1 MNLYEIDQQYKE
13 LQEIIQ
19 INDGELPEDLEERFD
34 KVCEDRNTKITNII
48 RFMRNLQS
56 DGNKIDQE
64 IERLSKIVDAIN
76 VKFNR
81 LRSYLATVIGEG
93 NKWQSPEGVISW
105 RKADSVNIIDE
116 KLLPEVFIK
125 TKTETSIDKKLISNA
140 IKAGNNVPG
149 AEIITKNHM
158 QIK

>member
-19 INDGELPEDLEERFD
+19 MNDGELPEDLEEQFD

-48 RFMRNLQS
+48 RFIRNLQS
-56 DGNKIDQE
+56 DVNSIDYE
-64 IERLSKIVDAIN
+64 IIRLSVMATTLNAKY
-76 VKFNR
+76 NR
-81 LRSYLATVIGEG
+81 LKTYLSAVIGDG

-105 RKADSVNIIDE
+105 RKADSVNITDE
-116 KLLPEVFIK
+116 SRLPTAFITIKEVK
-125 TKTETSIDKKLISNA
+125 SINKKLIKDA
-140 IKAGNNVPG
+140 IIAGNSVPG
-149 AEIITKNHM
+149 AEIITNNHI

>member
-19 INDGELPEDLEERFD
+19 MNDGELPEDLEEQFD

-56 DGNKIDQE
+56 DGNKIDE
-64 IERLSKIVDAIN
+64 EVERLEKMSSAIN
-76 VKFNR
+76 NKFNR
-81 LRSYLATVIGEG
+81 LRSYLASVIGEN
-93 NKWQSPEGVISW
+93 NKWKSPEGVISW
-105 RKADSVNIIDE
+105 RKADSVKIVDE
-116 KLLPEVFIK
+116 TLIPPAFIVTKEVK
-125 TKTETSIDKKLISNA
+125 SVDKKLIKEA
-140 IKAGNNVPG
+140 IKSGNNVPG
-149 AEIITKNHM
+149 AEIETNNHM

>member
-19 INDGELPEDLEERFD
+19 TNEGELPEDLESQFD

-48 RFMRNLQS
+48 RFIRNLQS
-56 DGNKIDQE
+56 NENQIDFE
-64 IERLSKIVDAIN
+64 IERLSKLENAAR
-76 VKFNR
+76 KKMER
-81 LRSYLATVIGEG
+81 LEKYLATIIGEN

-105 RKADSVNIIDE
+105 RKADSVKIIDE
-116 KLLPEVFIK
+116 TLLPEVFIK
-125 TKTETSIDKKLISNA
+125 TETTTSIDKILLKNA

-149 AEIITKNHM
+149 AEIETNNYM